1 VSIIYIHIILINE
14 LPFENHEI
22 APETILAFLA
32 GDIIARHGGVDR
44 LKVLNNTPPFL
55 TLHLVQREINV
66 IATARGTPTFTEL
79 QDAARTIRK
88 PTAKI
93 AAKIYAK
100 KHINPHY
107 D

>member
-1 VSIIYIHIILINE
+1 MILIKE

-44 LKVLNNTPPFL
+44 LEVLNNTPPFL
-55 TLHLVQREINV
+55 TLRLIQGEINA
-66 IATARGTPTFTEL
+66 IATIRGTPTFTEL
-79 QDAARTIRK
+79 CDAAKTIRK
-88 PTAKI
+88 PTVSI
-93 AAKIYAK
+93 AAKIYSK
-100 KHINPHY
+100 KHISPYY